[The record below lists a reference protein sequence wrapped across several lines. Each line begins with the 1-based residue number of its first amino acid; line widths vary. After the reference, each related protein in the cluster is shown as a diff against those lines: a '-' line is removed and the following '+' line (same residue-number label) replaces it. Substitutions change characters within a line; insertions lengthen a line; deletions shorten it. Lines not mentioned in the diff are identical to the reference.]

1 MNTTESEVTLS
12 KGSIVL
18 STFQSRLSA
27 NKIAKDM
34 ISRKLCACVNIIKI
48 NSIYY
53 WNNKIQYDD
62 EYLCFFKT
70 VSSAK
75 LRKELKKIHPYK
87 VPEIIEIKIDNIDK
101 DYLGW
106 LISSASSPV
115 TISMLSRSISKK
127 SYDSA

>member
-1 MNTTESEVTLS
+1 MNTTKPKLNLSE
-12 KGSIVL
+12 GSIII
-18 STFQSRLSA
+18 STFQSRRSA

-48 NSIYY
+48 NSFYY
-53 WNNKIQYDD
+53 WNNKIQYDN

-70 VSSAK
+70 ISSVK

-87 VPEIIEIKIDNIDK
+87 VPEIVEIKMGNIDK

-106 LISSASSPV
+106 LISSVS
-115 TISMLSRSISKK
+115 
-127 SYDSA
+127 

>member
-87 VPEIIEIKIDNIDK
+87 VPDIIETNTTNVDK

-106 LISSASSPV
+106 LISSAS
-115 TISMLSRSISKK
+115 
-127 SYDSA
+127 

>member
-1 MNTTESEVTLS
+1 
-12 KGSIVL
+12 
-18 STFQSRLSA
+18 
-27 NKIAKDM
+27 M

-87 VPEIIEIKIDNIDK
+87 VPEIVEIKIHNIDK
-101 DYLGW
+101 DYLRW
-106 LISSASSPV
+106 LISSAS
-115 TISMLSRSISKK
+115 
-127 SYDSA
+127 

>member
-1 MNTTESEVTLS
+1 MNTTKSDVTIS
-12 KGSIVL
+12 KGSIII
-18 STFQSRLSA
+18 STFQSRRSA

-48 NSIYY
+48 NSFYY

-75 LRKELKKIHPYK
+75 LRKELKKIHPYS
-87 VPEIIEIKIDNIDK
+87 VPEIVEIKMNNIDK
-101 DYLGW
+101 HYLGW
-106 LISSASSPV
+106 LISSAS
-115 TISMLSRSISKK
+115 
-127 SYDSA
+127 

>member
-18 STFQSRLSA
+18 STFKSRLSA

-87 VPEIIEIKIDNIDK
+87 VPEIIEIKIDNVDK

-106 LISSASSPV
+106 LISSAS
-115 TISMLSRSISKK
+115 
-127 SYDSA
+127 